1 MIKLVFLCP
10 KNSLESRYLSF
21 LNHSS
26 WPKLSLKKTGEVKN
40 VQNFMKIV
48 NGVVNGLKN
57 Q

>member
-1 MIKLVFLCP
+1 MIKLVFLCL